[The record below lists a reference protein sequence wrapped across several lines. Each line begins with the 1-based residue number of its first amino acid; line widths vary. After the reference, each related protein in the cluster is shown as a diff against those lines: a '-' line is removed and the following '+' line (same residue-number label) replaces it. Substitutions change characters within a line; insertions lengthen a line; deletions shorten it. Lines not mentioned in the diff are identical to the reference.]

1 MDKKVREQFDEEYE
15 DKKSRV
21 SKQRDSQDYDED
33 NCELVDPLI
42 TNKSINGTLKEISAP
57 YEIPH
62 YPIEQEEHRR
72 VVQQH
77 LTDMTLNVGKLIL
90 IH

>member
-1 MDKKVREQFDEEYE
+1 MNKKVSEEFDDDY
-15 DKKSRV
+15 DKTKTPSRINKSN
-21 SKQRDSQDYDED
+21 SQDDEDD

-42 TNKSINGTLKEISAP
+42 TGNNGLTGTLKEISAP

-72 VVQQH
+72 IVQQH
-77 LTDMTLNVGKLIL
+77 LTDMIGI
-90 IH
+90 